1 MSDWYSLTHDAQLD
15 YNELLDRI
23 NDCDPTLCNEDWKE
37 ATIDFD
43 MPYIEEI
50 YQNINVEEMIDI
62 ITVLIF
68 NEYRCLYLEGK
79 LDKMN
84 EHLDLVEFKNKLD
97 GFANKRREL
106 LVAKREEKETR
117 EAYLKKLK
125 GRKQKRQN
133 SYILS
138 GWGQKISDSTD
149 KTSKVVDSDTFWRFK
164 TQDFDLNVIRE
175 FLKTNG
181 STIAKKMEIVQ
192 EIYDAAANTTNL
204 SKLPYSVDKLLSN
217 YRKNR
222 EIELQD
228 IIDAFE
234 MHPKELKFS
243 FSLPKDKTTDK
254 ETLNSMIEVM
264 KEAIFRQKTV
274 ERGDEAYKVTT
285 KAIEGSNG
293 ETESEEDDSL
303 STPDN
308 LPDELNTPKAKLIMQ
323 KLVDAG
329 WLTADWQPKGLSNAE
344 RGYLA
349 DEIAERLKIKAKW
362 KVMAQMWKANPDT
375 LRQANIKAS
384 YQKKTQIFIEKI
396 KKVLG

>member
-1 MSDWYSLTHDAQLD
+1 MSDWDSLIYDAQLD
-15 YNELLDRI
+15 YNALLDRI
-23 NDCDPTLCNEDWKE
+23 NDCDPTLCHEDWKE
-37 ATIDFD
+37 TTLDFD
-43 MPYIEEI
+43 MPYIEGI
-50 YQNINVEEMIDI
+50 YQNVNVEEMIDI
-62 ITVLIF
+62 ITCLIF

-79 LDKMN
+79 LDKTK

-97 GFANKRREL
+97 GFANKRRDL

-117 EAYLKKLK
+117 EEYLKKLK
-125 GRKQKRQN
+125 GRKQKKLN
-133 SYILS
+133 SFMLS
-138 GWGQKISDSTD
+138 GWGQHNSDSTGNA
-149 KTSKVVDSDTFWRFK
+149 SRVVDRNKFWRNK

-181 STIAKKMEIVQ
+181 STIAEKMEIVQ

-234 MHPKELKFS
+234 MHPKNLKFS
-243 FSLPKDKTTDK
+243 FSLPKDKTPDEDTFNSLMKIMREAVFCQKMVKSFD
-254 ETLNSMIEVM
+254 ET
-264 KEAIFRQKTV
+264 
-274 ERGDEAYKVTT
+274 YKAAT
-285 KAIEGSNG
+285 KAIEGSSG

-303 STPDN
+303 TTPDN

-323 KLVDAG
+323 KLVDVG
-329 WLTADWQPKGLSNAE
+329 WLTVQWQPKGLSNAE

-349 DEIAERLKIKAKW
+349 GEIAERLKIDAKW
-362 KVMAQMWKANPDT
+362 KVMGQMWNANPET

-384 YQKKTQIFIEKI
+384 NQKKTQIFIEKI
-396 KKVLG
+396 KKILG

>member
-1 MSDWYSLTHDAQLD
+1 MSDWDSLMYDAQLD
-15 YNELLDRI
+15 YNALLDRI
-23 NDCDPTLCNEDWKE
+23 NDCDPTLCHEDWKE
-37 ATIDFD
+37 TTIDFD
-43 MPYIEEI
+43 MPYIEGI

-62 ITVLIF
+62 ITGLIF
-68 NEYRCLYLEGK
+68 NEYRCLYLEDK
-79 LDKMN
+79 LDNTK
-84 EHLDLVEFKNKLD
+84 EHLELVEFKNKLD

-125 GRKQKRQN
+125 GRKQKRHNSFIFTEWVQQN
-133 SYILS
+133 
-138 GWGQKISDSTD
+138 SDSTGNA
-149 KTSKVVDSDTFWRFK
+149 SKVVDSDTFWRNK
-164 TQDFDLNVIRE
+164 TQNFDLNVIRDI
-175 FLKTNG
+175 LMNDR

-234 MHPKELKFS
+234 MHPKKLKIS
-243 FSLPKDKTTDK
+243 YSLPKDKTPDK
-254 ETLNSMIEVM
+254 ETFDSIMEKM

-274 ERGDEAYKVTT
+274 KSVAETYKAAT
-285 KAIEGSNG
+285 KAIEGSSG
-293 ETESEEDDSL
+293 ETESEKDDSL
-303 STPDN
+303 TTPDN
-308 LPDELNTPKAKLIMQ
+308 LPDELNTPKAKMIMQ

-329 WLTADWQPKGLSNAE
+329 WLTTDWQPKGLSNAE

-349 DEIAERLKIKAKW
+349 GEIAERLKIEAKW
-362 KVMAQMWKANPDT
+362 KVMGQMWKANSET

-384 YQKKTQIFIEKI
+384 NQKKTRIFIEKI
-396 KKVLG
+396 KKILG